1 MKEKM
6 DKRRMEKRGER
17 GSKKKGGGNSEEIHR
32 NEKMKVGGIIHGEN
46 MV

>member
-1 MKEKM
+1 M

-17 GSKKKGGGNSEEIHR
+17 GSKKKGGGGNSEEIHR
-32 NEKMKVGGIIHGEN
+32 SEKMKVGGIIHGEN